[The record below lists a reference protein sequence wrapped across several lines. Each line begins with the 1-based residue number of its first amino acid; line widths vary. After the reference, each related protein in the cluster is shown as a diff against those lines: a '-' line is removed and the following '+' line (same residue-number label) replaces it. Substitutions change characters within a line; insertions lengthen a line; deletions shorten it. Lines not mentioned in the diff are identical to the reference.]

1 MKRYLWIFAVLP
13 FLWSCIAEDSSACPQ
28 PRGVSVRMSVC
39 PDPMTAVPR
48 AADEEALRD
57 LNFYLLDADGNVVQH
72 RYQSSP
78 TLRFECLP
86 GNYLLRIAANM
97 GRDLGENPAS
107 EDFTV
112 THADEYDTL
121 PMSYEGEVSIPS
133 SDETVT
139 LPTVEV
145 QRVVAKITYNISVA
159 PDAGD
164 IRLHSVQ
171 PVNLPARVPVF
182 DPGLRAA
189 EYTAGEIVG
198 SSSQTLT
205 GTFYMLPNLQGE
217 VPSIADQRDK
227 GPANAPADATFLR
240 IRALRGS
247 KVLDYYIYPGGNN
260 TSNFDIRANTHYRLD
275 IMIRGDAE
283 VDTRIRAYTVEVL
296 CTPEAALSNGFLLE
310 RQPMRLTLRL
320 GGAYEEAGVEAFVE
334 LKTGDVR
341 YFGFEGQWGA
351 VARTMEIR
359 GPENDYDIRY
369 WPPSFTREEC
379 RFMFRVH
386 ILDRYGEVAS
396 FGFPYCYAHLL
407 RVYTK
412 WFDGSNGKGTVA
424 SPDALRVVEDMTLSS
439 WYSLIYCPDEGCTL
453 VAEPDAGRLFEGWCR
468 NADHTGVLSYEE
480 QYRFSP
486 DDDPAVI
493 YAYFRQ
499 NHENPHPYPLGN
511 AAFRRLLLGRDAR
524 MHSGRTRPPACDLH
538 VLLRRSARH
547 AGCCGREPRR
557 GYQPLPVP
565 GKRCSGT
572 ARVRRLA
579 AHRRAGAS
587 RRPIHPLCRRQ
598 PRHGHRAAARSRG
611 AGAAQRM
618 EP

>member
-171 PVNLPARVPVF
+171 PVNLPDRVPVF
-182 DPGLRAA
+182 DPGP
-189 EYTAGEIVG
+189 
-198 SSSQTLT
+198 
-205 GTFYMLPNLQGE
+205 FYMLPNLQGE

-310 RQPMRLTLRL
+310 RQPMRLTPLQGRWRS
-320 GGAYEEAGVEAFVE
+320 GARRTTTISV
-334 LKTGDVR
+334 TGR
-341 YFGFEGQWGA
+341 
-351 VARTMEIR
+351 R
-359 GPENDYDIRY
+359 
-369 WPPSFTREEC
+369 PSR
-379 RFMFRVH
+379 
-386 ILDRYGEVAS
+386 A
-396 FGFPYCYAHLL
+396 
-407 RVYTK
+407 
-412 WFDGSNGKGTVA
+412 
-424 SPDALRVVEDMTLSS
+424 
-439 WYSLIYCPDEGCTL
+439 
-453 VAEPDAGRLFEGWCR
+453 
-468 NADHTGVLSYEE
+468 
-480 QYRFSP
+480 
-486 DDDPAVI
+486 
-493 YAYFRQ
+493 
-499 NHENPHPYPLGN
+499 
-511 AAFRRLLLGRDAR
+511 
-524 MHSGRTRPPACDLH
+524 
-538 VLLRRSARH
+538 RSA
-547 AGCCGREPRR
+547 A
-557 GYQPLPVP
+557 L
-565 GKRCSGT
+565 CSGFISSTVTGRSPRSVFRT
-572 ARVRRLA
+572 ATPTCFGSTPNGSTA
-579 AHRRAGAS
+579 ATGKALS
-587 RRPIHPLCRRQ
+587 PRPMRYVW
-598 PRHGHRAAARSRG
+598 SKT
-611 AGAAQRM
+611 
-618 EP
+618 

>member
-86 GNYLLRIAANM
+86 GDYLLRIAANM
-97 GRDLGENPAS
+97 GRDTGDSPAWENLA
-107 EDFTV
+107 V
-112 THADEYDTL
+112 THADDYDTL
-121 PMSYEGEVSIPS
+121 PMAYEGEVSIPS

-145 QRVVAKITYNISVA
+145 QRVVAKVTYNISVA

-171 PVNLPARVPVF
+171 PVNLPARMPVF

-320 GGAYEEAGVEAFVE
+320 GGAF
-334 LKTGDVR
+334 K
-341 YFGFEGQWGA
+341 
-351 VARTMEIR
+351 
-359 GPENDYDIRY
+359 
-369 WPPSFTREEC
+369 
-379 RFMFRVH
+379 
-386 ILDRYGEVAS
+386 
-396 FGFPYCYAHLL
+396 PY
-407 RVYTK
+407 
-412 WFDGSNGKGTVA
+412 
-424 SPDALRVVEDMTLSS
+424 
-439 WYSLIYCPDEGCTL
+439 
-453 VAEPDAGRLFEGWCR
+453 
-468 NADHTGVLSYEE
+468 
-480 QYRFSP
+480 
-486 DDDPAVI
+486 
-493 YAYFRQ
+493 
-499 NHENPHPYPLGN
+499 
-511 AAFRRLLLGRDAR
+511 
-524 MHSGRTRPPACDLH
+524 
-538 VLLRRSARH
+538 RS
-547 AGCCGREPRR
+547 
-557 GYQPLPVP
+557 
-565 GKRCSGT
+565 
-572 ARVRRLA
+572 
-579 AHRRAGAS
+579 
-587 RRPIHPLCRRQ
+587 
-598 PRHGHRAAARSRG
+598 
-611 AGAAQRM
+611 
-618 EP
+618 

>member
-1 MKRYLWIFAVLP
+1 M
-13 FLWSCIAEDSSACPQ
+13 
-28 PRGVSVRMSVC
+28 
-39 PDPMTAVPR
+39 
-48 AADEEALRD
+48 
-57 LNFYLLDADGNVVQH
+57 
-72 RYQSSP
+72 
-78 TLRFECLP
+78 
-86 GNYLLRIAANM
+86 
-97 GRDLGENPAS
+97 
-107 EDFTV
+107 
-112 THADEYDTL
+112 
-121 PMSYEGEVSIPS
+121 
-133 SDETVT
+133 T

-145 QRVVAKITYNISVA
+145 QRVVAKVTYNISVA

-171 PVNLPARVPVF
+171 PVNLPARMPVF

-320 GGAYEEAGVEAFVE
+320 GGAYEETGVEAFVE

-379 RFMFRVH
+379 RFMFRVQ

-396 FGFPYCYAHLL
+396 FSFPYCYAHLL

-493 YAYFRQ
+493 YAYFR
-499 NHENPHPYPLGN
+499 
-511 AAFRRLLLGRDAR
+511 
-524 MHSGRTRPPACDLH
+524 
-538 VLLRRSARH
+538 
-547 AGCCGREPRR
+547 
-557 GYQPLPVP
+557 
-565 GKRCSGT
+565 
-572 ARVRRLA
+572 
-579 AHRRAGAS
+579 
-587 RRPIHPLCRRQ
+587 
-598 PRHGHRAAARSRG
+598 
-611 AGAAQRM
+611 
-618 EP
+618 

>member
-97 GRDLGENPAS
+97 GRDTGDSPAWENLA
-107 EDFTV
+107 V
-112 THADEYDTL
+112 THADDYDTL
-121 PMSYEGEVSIPS
+121 PMAYEGEVSIPS

-145 QRVVAKITYNISVA
+145 QRVVAKVTYNISVA

-171 PVNLPARVPVF
+171 PVNLPARMPVF

-320 GGAYEEAGVEAFVE
+320 GGAYEETGVEAFVE

-379 RFMFRVH
+379 RFMFRVQ

-396 FGFPYCYAHLL
+396 FSFPYCYAHLL
-407 RVYTK
+407 
-412 WFDGSNGKGTVA
+412 
-424 SPDALRVVEDMTLSS
+424 L
-439 WYSLIYCPDEGCTL
+439 SLI
-453 VAEPDAGRLFEGWCR
+453 
-468 NADHTGVLSYEE
+468 H
-480 QYRFSP
+480 
-486 DDDPAVI
+486 I
-493 YAYFRQ
+493 
-499 NHENPHPYPLGN
+499 
-511 AAFRRLLLGRDAR
+511 
-524 MHSGRTRPPACDLH
+524 
-538 VLLRRSARH
+538 
-547 AGCCGREPRR
+547 
-557 GYQPLPVP
+557 
-565 GKRCSGT
+565 
-572 ARVRRLA
+572 
-579 AHRRAGAS
+579 
-587 RRPIHPLCRRQ
+587 
-598 PRHGHRAAARSRG
+598 
-611 AGAAQRM
+611 
-618 EP
+618 

>member
-112 THADEYDTL
+112 THADEYDML
-121 PMSYEGEVSIPS
+121 PMSYEGEVSVPS

-310 RQPMRLTLRL
+310 RQPDAAARRGLRRDRGRSL
-320 GGAYEEAGVEAFVE
+320 RGAE
-334 LKTGDVR
+334 DR
-341 YFGFEGQWGA
+341 RCA
-351 VARTMEIR
+351 VFRVR
-359 GPENDYDIRY
+359 GPMGRRCKDDGDPGPGERLRY
-369 WPPSFTREEC
+369 P
-379 RFMFRVH
+379 
-386 ILDRYGEVAS
+386 
-396 FGFPYCYAHLL
+396 LL
-407 RVYTK
+407 AAVLHARGVPLYVP
-412 WFDGSNGKGTVA
+412 GSD
-424 SPDALRVVEDMTLSS
+424 PRPLR
-439 WYSLIYCPDEGCTL
+439 G
-453 VAEPDAGRLFEGWCR
+453 GRLVQFP
-468 NADHTGVLSYEE
+468 VL
-480 QYRFSP
+480 
-486 DDDPAVI
+486 
-493 YAYFRQ
+493 
-499 NHENPHPYPLGN
+499 L
-511 AAFRRLLLGRDAR
+511 
-524 MHSGRTRPPACDLH
+524 RPPASGLH
-538 VLLRRSARH
+538 QMVRRQQRERH
-547 AGCCGREPRR
+547 
-557 GYQPLPVP
+557 
-565 GKRCSGT
+565 
-572 ARVRRLA
+572 RRLA
-579 AHRRAGAS
+579 RCAACGRRHDARFVVLAHILS
-587 RRPIHPLCRRQ
+587 
-598 PRHGHRAAARSRG
+598 
-611 AGAAQRM
+611 
-618 EP
+618 